1 MSLDASRLLQGLSVA
16 ALPVIIAITLHEAAH
31 GFVAHRCGDD
41 SAFRAGR
48 VTLNPLR
55 HIDLYGTILLPLL
68 LLAVSHGQFM
78 FGYAKPVPVAFA
90 RLRRPRRDMVLVA
103 AAGPAT
109 NLALALISAILLRL
123 CSSAAIGDAPGA
135 MAMALAW
142 IGANLY
148 VSILVNALLAVFNMI
163 PLPPLDGGRVAVG
176 LLPESLAVPLAR
188 TERYGILILI
198 ALIVLVPMIASG
210 AGERLD
216 LLAYAVDRPVHWI
229 LSGMGWVSGR
239 TND

>member
-1 MSLDASRLLQGLSVA
+1 VSFDPTALLLRLSVTV
-16 ALPVIIAITLHEAAH
+16 LPVILAITLHEAAH
-31 GFVAHRCGDD
+31 GFVAQRCGDD

-55 HIDLYGTILLPLL
+55 HIDLYGTILLPAL
-68 LLAVSHGQFM
+68 LLAVSGGRFM

-109 NLALALISAILLRL
+109 NLVLALVSAILLRL
-123 CSSAAIGDAPGA
+123 CAIASFGVDGVAAT
-135 MAMALAW
+135 ALGWVA
-142 IGANLY
+142 ANLY
-148 VSILVNALLAVFNMI
+148 VSILINALLAVFNMI

-188 TERYGILILI
+188 TERYGILILVTLVVI
-198 ALIVLVPMIASG
+198 VPMIAG
-210 AGERLD
+210 ALDSRLD
-216 LLAYAVDRPVHWI
+216 VLAYVVDRPLHWI
-229 LSGMGWVSGR
+229 TDTMAWIAGMPHG
-239 TND
+239 

>member
-1 MSLDASRLLQGLSVA
+1 LDFSRILLRLSVTA
-16 ALPVIIAITLHEAAH
+16 IPVILAITLHEAAH
-31 GFVAHRCGDD
+31 GFVAQRCGDD
-41 SAFRAGR
+41 SAYRAGR

-55 HIDLYGTILLPLL
+55 HIDLYGTILLPLVL
-68 LLAVSHGQFM
+68 LVASQGRFM

-109 NLALALISAILLRL
+109 NLALAVVSAVLLRL
-123 CSSAAIGDAPGA
+123 CAMVSLGQGSGAADT
-135 MAMALAW
+135 ALGW

-148 VSILVNALLAVFNMI
+148 VSILVNALLAIFNMI

-176 LLPESLAVPLAR
+176 LLPEALAVPLAR

-198 ALIVLVPMIASG
+198 ILIVLVPMIAASSG
-210 AGERLD
+210 SHLD
-216 LLAYAVDRPVHWI
+216 LLAYVVDRPVDWFMGAMRFV
-229 LSGMGWVSGR
+229 SGMPH
-239 TND
+239 D

>member
-1 MSLDASRLLQGLSVA
+1 VSLDPSQLLVRLSVTA
-16 ALPVIIAITLHEAAH
+16 IPVILAITLHEAAH
-31 GFVAHRCGDD
+31 GFVANRCGDD
-41 SAFRAGR
+41 SALRAGR

-68 LLAVSHGQFM
+68 LLVVSQGRFM

-109 NLALALISAILLRL
+109 NLALALLSAVLLRL
-123 CSSAAIGDAPGA
+123 CATVSIGTDPGA
-135 MAMALAW
+135 FATVLAW
-142 IGANLY
+142 IAANLY
-148 VSILVNALLAVFNMI
+148 VSILVNAILAIFNMI

-176 LLPESLAVPLAR
+176 LLPEALAVQLAR

-198 ALIVLVPMIASG
+198 TLIVVVPMIASATG
-210 AGERLD
+210 DQFD
-216 LLAYAVDRPVHWI
+216 LLAYVVDRPVNWVM
-229 LSGMGWVSGR
+229 SAMRWVSGMPH
-239 TND
+239 D

>member
-1 MSLDASRLLQGLSVA
+1 LDLSRLLHSLSVA

-31 GFVAHRCGDD
+31 GFVARRCGDD

-68 LLAVSHGQFM
+68 LLVVSQGRFM

-103 AAGPAT
+103 AAGPAM
-109 NLALALISAILLRL
+109 NLALALLSALLLRL
-123 CSSAAIGDAPGA
+123 CAGIASGEESGA
-135 MAMALAW
+135 MATALGW
-142 IGANLY
+142 VDANLY
-148 VSILVNALLAVFNMI
+148 VSILVNAILAVFNMI

-188 TERYGILILI
+188 TERYGMLILI
-198 ALIVLVPMIASG
+198 ALVVLVPMIASG
-210 AGERLD
+210 SGERLD
-216 LLAYAVDRPVHWI
+216 LLAYVVDRPVHWI
-229 LSGMGWVSGR
+229 MSGMGWLSGVSY
-239 TND
+239 D

>member
-1 MSLDASRLLQGLSVA
+1 MDFSPLLLRLSVT
-16 ALPVIIAITLHEAAH
+16 ALPVIMAITLHEAAH

-41 SAFRAGR
+41 SAYQAGR

-55 HIDLYGTILLPLL
+55 HIDLYGTILLPLIL
-68 LLAVSHGQFM
+68 LVVSQGRFM

-109 NLALALISAILLRL
+109 NLALALVSAGLLRL
-123 CSSAAIGDAPGA
+123 CAMASLGHGPGA
-135 MAMALAW
+135 AETALGW

-148 VSILVNALLAVFNMI
+148 VSILVNALLAIFNMI

-176 LLPESLAVPLAR
+176 LLPEALAVPLAR

-198 ALIVLVPMIASG
+198 TVIVVVPMIAASSG
-210 AGERLD
+210 SHLD
-216 LLAYAVDRPVHWI
+216 LLAYVVDRPVNWFMSAMRFV
-229 LSGMGWVSGR
+229 SGMPHE
-239 TND
+239 